1 MNKKK
6 LILPLMV
13 CFIALSTPAVSY
25 ALDYEYDEW
34 NRVVKVTYDD
44 GSYVTYVT
52 NYKQSSAF

>member
-1 MNKKK
+1 
-6 LILPLMV
+6 MV